1 MRSPGQT
8 FDFEGEMLTIAQI
21 RQRVQIVS
29 DASLRAHLAAGRNTA
44 ARSSRTCRSARSP
57 PRRIAVA
64 PCSDAGNPPNDRFRR
79 R

>member
-44 ARSSRTCRSARSP
+44 SAILSHVPKRPKPSTQNRGCP
-57 PRRIAVA
+57 M
-64 PCSDAGNPPNDRFRR
+64 FRR
-79 R
+79 RKPAQ